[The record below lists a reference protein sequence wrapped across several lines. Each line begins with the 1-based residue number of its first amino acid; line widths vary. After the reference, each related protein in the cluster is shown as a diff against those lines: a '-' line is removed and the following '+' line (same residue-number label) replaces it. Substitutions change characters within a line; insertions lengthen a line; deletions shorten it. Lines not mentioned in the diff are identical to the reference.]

1 MHISIDLDLN
11 RNPIGIVRT
20 LHLYFLGVQRHWM
33 SSKILEISGVVA
45 LKFWMLPGMLGLG
58 GVTATAD

>member
-1 MHISIDLDLN
+1 
-11 RNPIGIVRT
+11 
-20 LHLYFLGVQRHWM
+20 M
-33 SSKILEISGVVA
+33 SSKVLEISGVVA

>member
-1 MHISIDLDLN
+1 LN

-20 LHLYFLGVQRHWM
+20 LRLYCLGVQRYWM
-33 SSKILEISGVVA
+33 SSKVLEISGVVP